1 MFSDL
6 TRTTPPSDKYSS
18 ILIQP
23 SFHVR
28 KENMDI
34 NNNKYY
40 DADITD
46 EDLETIKQGIIEA
59 KKQGM
64 LEGHLVEL
72 PYIIGQKEE
81 EIKEWVSVDIFPDFE
96 SKRAKLV
103 FSDNFGEEHCIHY
116 MPVIKRIYLDKWK
129 IEAFYPVDK
138 YGEQV
143 SLVNR
148 YLAHIGCRNIDEA
161 PLIKTQETAE
171 TLNVRSQEKV
181 IKLCDFYLSDNEE
194 ILNRIIEAD
203 ETGETVTLLKTI
215 QDRQLAYLQHYG
227 LRISDS
233 ISDNIISD
241 PKRYYY
247 GFRTIIYYLQYKV
260 GVSNF
265 NIFNSDGNR
274 IETTYFVPSK
284 CTRDNMDST
293 DLFCGSLLH

>member
-203 ETGETVTLLKTI
+203 ETGETVTLEFPTNEDYARASI
-215 QDRQLAYLQHYG
+215 SIYPDLALCNCVD
-227 LRISDS
+227 LTL
-233 ISDNIISD
+233 SDNIISN
-241 PKRYYY
+241 PQRYYH
-247 GFRTIIYYLQYKV
+247 GFRAIISYLQYKV
-260 GVSNF
+260 GVTNF
-265 NIFNSDGNR
+265 NVFNSDGNR
-274 IETTYFVPSK
+274 IDMTYF
-284 CTRDNMDST
+284 DFLQIAN
-293 DLFCGSLLH
+293 